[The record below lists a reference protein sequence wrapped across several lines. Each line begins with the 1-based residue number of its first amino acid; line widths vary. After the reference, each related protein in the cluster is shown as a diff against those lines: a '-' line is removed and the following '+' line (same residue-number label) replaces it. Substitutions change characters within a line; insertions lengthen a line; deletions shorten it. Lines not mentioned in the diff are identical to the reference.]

1 MKPLDIE
8 SGLVVAGGW
17 RLCDHQHM
25 ILKTE
30 ARKKSSSSW
39 NYIAL
44 GVASTF
50 VAGVF
55 FAASTGPGA
64 GGLESD
70 KGVALAAASA
80 FAVVGAMCLLI
91 GCIAEGIRLA
101 KSTE

>member
-1 MKPLDIE
+1 MT
-8 SGLVVAGGW
+8 
-17 RLCDHQHM
+17 
-25 ILKTE
+25 LKIE
-30 ARKKSSSSW
+30 ARKKSSSPW
-39 NYIAL
+39 NYITL
-44 GVASTF
+44 GVALTF

-55 FAASTGPGA
+55 FAASSGPGA

-70 KGVALAAASA
+70 RGVGLVAASA